1 MIIQILKILTKI
13 NIVRIIS
20 NFYTF
25 FSFNLTNS
33 YILCLIYHLLITMI
47 NFQHFYLFFKDIIW
61 FIL

>member
-1 MIIQILKILTKI
+1 MMIQIVKILTKI

-25 FSFNLTNS
+25 SSFNLTNS
-33 YILCLIYHLLITMI
+33 SILCLIYHLLITI
-47 NFQHFYLFFKDIIW
+47 IIFHHFYLFFKGIIS